1 MIRISTRDETSQRV
15 ILNTLFDITN
25 LNIRIDGELIIS
37 LNEEEKIIKIFL
49 ELLHQNLVEL
59 VGFYYEE
66 EITSNVDASKAENVC
81 VTEAEASTNED
92 SRTTNPSDKK
102 EEKKGT
108 NKSPWEIVRNF
119 FKENES
125 KFFTIKEASD
135 ITGLKYQTVAGAIR
149 SMYLKNNF
157 LVRTEDKKY
166 GYIDP
171 EQVQEESSK
180 ESTSNMVAHEQEEPS
195 SKPTSNVEEEV
206 QENQSSKPTLNV
218 EAQEQKEPSSKPT
231 LTVEEKLKIMRE
243 LFSKEQNLDV
253 LRYIFPTKGSFV
265 VSLAQKKFVGEAQK
279 DLTRIIRT
287 LNELELITF
296 DEKFKGGRYFVNKKW
311 RLWSFLFLKGK
322 AQTKESIR
330 YQISMSDGELKET
343 IEQAV
348 SENIVI
354 KTQEE
359 GKCAIYSVIC

>member
-25 LNIRIDGELIIS
+25 LNIRINGELIIS

-81 VTEAEASTNED
+81 ATEAEASTNEE

-125 KFFTIKEASD
+125 KFFTIKEVSD

-149 SMYLKNNF
+149 SIYLKNNF

-166 GYIDP
+166 GYIAP

-180 ESTSNMVAHEQEEPS
+180 ESTSNMVAQEQEEPS
-195 SKPTSNVEEEV
+195 IKPTSNVEEEV
-206 QENQSSKPTLNV
+206 QEEPSSKPTLNV
-218 EAQEQKEPSSKPT
+218 EAQEQKEPSSKPTSNVEEEVQEEPSSKPTLNVEAQEQKEPSSKPTSNVEEEVQEEPSKTT

-265 VSLAQKKFVGEAQK
+265 VSLAQKKFVGEA
-279 DLTRIIRT
+279 
-287 LNELELITF
+287 
-296 DEKFKGGRYFVNKKW
+296 
-311 RLWSFLFLKGK
+311 
-322 AQTKESIR
+322 
-330 YQISMSDGELKET
+330 
-343 IEQAV
+343 
-348 SENIVI
+348 
-354 KTQEE
+354 
-359 GKCAIYSVIC
+359 

>member
-1 MIRISTRDETSQRV
+1 MIIISTREQKAQNV
-15 ILNTLFDITN
+15 ILNALFNITN
-25 LNIRIDGELIIS
+25 LTICIDGELIIS

-59 VGFYYEE
+59 VGFYYKE

-125 KFFTIKEASD
+125 KFFTIKEVSD

-149 SMYLKNNF
+149 SMYLKNKF

-180 ESTSNMVAHEQEEPS
+180 EFTSNMVAHEQE
-195 SKPTSNVEEEV
+195 
-206 QENQSSKPTLNV
+206 
-218 EAQEQKEPSSKPT
+218 EPSSKPT

>member
-1 MIRISTRDETSQRV
+1 M
-15 ILNTLFDITN
+15 
-25 LNIRIDGELIIS
+25 
-37 LNEEEKIIKIFL
+37 
-49 ELLHQNLVEL
+49 
-59 VGFYYEE
+59 
-66 EITSNVDASKAENVC
+66 
-81 VTEAEASTNED
+81 
-92 SRTTNPSDKK
+92 
-102 EEKKGT
+102 
-108 NKSPWEIVRNF
+108 
-119 FKENES
+119 
-125 KFFTIKEASD
+125 SD

-149 SMYLKNNF
+149 SMYLKNKF

-180 ESTSNMVAHEQEEPS
+180 EFTSNMVAHEQE
-195 SKPTSNVEEEV
+195 
-206 QENQSSKPTLNV
+206 
-218 EAQEQKEPSSKPT
+218 EPSSKPT